1 MSKKVLNV
9 EAAESIKKNQLEEL
23 DGFKLGEEVWAY
35 LPDGSIGHGIIS
47 SLHIAP
53 SGNCA
58 AFCDKG
64 SNKFRNV
71 YIADLSRTELKGRR
85 PRPKV
90 DKTTLMKLRLQPGEG
105 R

>member
-1 MSKKVLNV
+1 MSKKVLSV
-9 EAAESIKKNQLEEL
+9 EAAEAIKKNQLEEL

-35 LPDGSIGHGIIS
+35 LPDGSIGHGIIA

-58 AFCDKG
+58 AFCDKS

-71 YIADLSRTELKGRR
+71 YVAELSRTELKGRR
-85 PRPKV
+85 PRPKN
-90 DKTTLMKLRLQPGEG
+90 DKTTLMKLRLPPSEG